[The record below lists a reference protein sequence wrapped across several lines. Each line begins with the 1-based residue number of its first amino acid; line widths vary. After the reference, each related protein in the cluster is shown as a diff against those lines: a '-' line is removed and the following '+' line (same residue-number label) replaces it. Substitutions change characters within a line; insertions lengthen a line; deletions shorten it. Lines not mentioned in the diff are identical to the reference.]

1 MIWEDS
7 TSITLSGG
15 QSICKAATDEAE
27 QCCLYGEQLLFFRQ
41 SGHLN
46 CQQLLCT
53 AISAVVQSLVSCQ
66 ETSAQIGASSS
77 ARFGPYKAP
86 LCPAAPLLLS
96 TPVSGHLLHLPTPPW
111 PDQYLCDW
119 EHSSDWGRIDIYEH
133 CTIQFKAFI
142 SHNFSKVCSRSLC
155 REWMRTKLGVTEHRK
170 AKYTTCE
177 WQHSVAEAIC
187 AAMYEPTVD
196 SSTAPN

>member
-1 MIWEDS
+1 M
-7 TSITLSGG
+7 
-15 QSICKAATDEAE
+15 
-27 QCCLYGEQLLFFRQ
+27 RQ
-41 SGHLN
+41 SSAVSMESNSSSSGSGHLLN

-66 ETSAQIGASSS
+66 ETSAQIGATSS

-86 LCPAAPLLLS
+86 LCPAALPLNLS

-133 CTIQFKAFI
+133 CTIQFMAFI
-142 SHNFSKVCSRSLC
+142 SHNFSEVSSRSLC

-170 AKYTTCE
+170 PNILLVNDSTQ
-177 WQHSVAEAIC
+177 WQKLFARQCMSRRLTVQLL
-187 AAMYEPTVD
+187 PTSYD
-196 SSTAPN
+196 HP